1 MAEGQRVE
9 IPALH
14 VIRTAGTHG
23 EGAGGE
29 REDPCKRAG
38 RAEGKTAA
46 RKGGRVTR
54 TERRVGKRADPVPGK
69 AAMALRAPVP
79 QTDTGGQGEK
89 PQADGRSTVKELG
102 KMAP

>member
-14 VIRTAGTHG
+14 VIRNAGTHR

-29 REDPCKRAG
+29 REDPCKRG
-38 RAEGKTAA
+38 SRAEGKSAA
-46 RKGGRVTR
+46 RKGGSVTR
-54 TERRVGKRADPVPGK
+54 TENEVGKRADPVPGK

-79 QTDTGGQGEK
+79 QTDTGGQGEE
-89 PQADGRSTVKELG
+89 PEAGGRSTVKELG